1 MLWWYSGSVAFV
13 AYVYEDA
20 GLVIISRVQKIKV
33 CCCFNM
39 GRLIEGTD
47 P

>member
-1 MLWWYSGSVAFV
+1 MVLLLLLLMYT
-13 AYVYEDA
+13 EDA

-33 CCCFNM
+33 CCCFTM
-39 GRLIEGTD
+39 GRLMEGTD